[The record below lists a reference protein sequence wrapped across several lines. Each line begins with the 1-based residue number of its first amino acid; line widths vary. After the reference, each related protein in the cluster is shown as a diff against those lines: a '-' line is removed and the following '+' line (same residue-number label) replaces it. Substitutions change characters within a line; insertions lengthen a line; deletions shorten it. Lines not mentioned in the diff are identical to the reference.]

1 MPPPPAAT
9 LTSTVTEPDP
19 MGDSA
24 VGVFKQGVAQASA
37 KISLKLFPKPPEFED
52 KLKERDYLKGR
63 LAAAFRIFGK
73 NGYDEGVAG
82 HITIRDP
89 VDPTT
94 FWVNPFGVAFSMIKA
109 SDLIQVDHDGN
120 VIDGGEVRLLNTAA
134 YAIHSAIHAARPD
147 VICAA
152 HSHSLYGRAFCTLG
166 RPLDII
172 TQDSC
177 AFYQDHVVYEQFNG
191 IVLAAEEGK
200 NIAKALGNKKA
211 ALLQNHGLLTVGKTI
226 EEAVFWFVSLEKCC
240 HAQLLA
246 DAAAAGRG
254 GTTIKIPDEEAAYS
268 YKSVGT
274 PFAGYFSAKP
284 MFDLIHKETDGDYLQ

>member
-1 MPPPPAAT
+1 MAPPSA
-9 LTSTVTEPDP
+9 TEPTTI
-19 MGDSA
+19 
-24 VGVFKQGVAQASA
+24 ASKPTQSTQETGA
-37 KISLKLFPKPPEFED
+37 KNALVKMTIPKPPVFED
-52 KLKERDYLKGR
+52 KYKEREYLKGR

-82 HITIRDP
+82 HITLRDP

-94 FWVNPFGVAFSMIKA
+94 FWVNPFGVAFSLIKA
-109 SDLIQVDHDGN
+109 SDLIQVDHSGK
-120 VIDGGEVRLLNTAA
+120 VIDGGECRLLNAA
-134 YAIHSAIHAARPD
+134 AFMIHSAIHAARPD
-147 VICAA
+147 VLCAA

-166 RPLDII
+166 RELDII

-177 AFYQDHVVYEQFNG
+177 AFYNDHVVYEQFNG
-191 IVLAAEEGK
+191 IVLAEEEGK
-200 NIAKALGNKKA
+200 NIASALGSKKA

-226 EEAVFWFVSLEKCC
+226 EETVFWFVSLEKCC

-254 GTTIKIPDEEAAYS
+254 GATVKINEADAAFT

-274 PFAGYFSAKP
+274 PLAGYFSAKP
-284 MFDLIHKETDGDYLQ
+284 LFDIVHEETVGRYLE